1 MKTHFLN
8 IPIKHEYIQQALNMG
23 LRQLRLR
30 NPTLLQEAED
40 VLRTGVG
47 W

>member
-8 IPIKHEYIQQALNMG
+8 IPVEHEYIQETLDVG

-30 NPTLLQEAED
+30 NSTLFQETED
-40 VLRTGVG
+40 VLRTGIG